1 MATELFVA
9 MILMLLVGRQLIS
22 QDLRFNALPLYF
34 SRPLRRSDYFI
45 GKLGVIGGFLGMVI
59 IVPSLIAYV
68 LGMAFSLDVT
78 ILRDTF
84 PLLLSVIAYGVVI
97 AVSAGTLILALS
109 VAVAE
114 LAHRRPVLGRPMV
127 REQRHR
133 IDAQHRYMFEQ
144 RRSGEGASS
153 SSQRN
158 SMRKTGVRCFLT
170 PRTCPGLAAI
180 VGDRRLLAK
189 TGGSCSRPAWREML
203 LWCSLGPQ
211 YPWYWSAEV
220 LVVLLLISA
229 CIMHFRVRSL
239 DRLK

>member
-9 MILMLLVGRQLIS
+9 MILMLLIGRQLIS

-68 LGMAFSLDVT
+68 LGMACSLDVT

-84 PLLLSVIAYGVVI
+84 PLLLAVIVYGLVI
-97 AVSAGTLILALS
+97 TVSAGTLILALS
-109 VAVAE
+109 S
-114 LAHRRPVLGRPMV
+114 LSRNS
-127 REQRHR
+127 R
-133 IDAQHRYMFEQ
+133 IVGLLWVGLWFVSNITASMLNTAFMFEQ
-144 RRSGEGASS
+144 SRSGNRPSFLEARTSPANWSTLVSYTANLSRVGEKLLGADASWRKLADLQPES
-153 SSQRN
+153 VRDN
-158 SMRKTGVRCFLT
+158 FLMRV
-170 PRTCPGLAAI
+170 
-180 VGDRRLLAK
+180 
-189 TGGSCSRPAWREML
+189 
-203 LWCSLGPQ
+203 LGPQ
-211 YPWYWSAEV
+211 YPWVWSAEV

-229 CIMHFRVRSL
+229 CILHFRVRSL